1 MGTCKFEVFDFF
13 KNVLEYFFSY
23 VTKNQFRQCISFLDL
38 NAEEEEKDALEA
50 RYCDQNGFRYI
61 VFLDDVT
68 LPEAREGNFFSKTRF
83 LSNFDFYSSKIYRG
97 LCLLNYF

>member
-1 MGTCKFEVFDFF
+1 MV
-13 KNVLEYFFSY
+13 FSY

-50 RYCDQNGFRYI
+50 KYCDQNGFRYI

-68 LPEAREGNFFSKTRF
+68 LPEAREGKNFFRKLELDELMPFIFPKSIRVDDLNLISK
-83 LSNFDFYSSKIYRG
+83 
-97 LCLLNYF
+97 

>member
-1 MGTCKFEVFDFF
+1 MI
-13 KNVLEYFFSY
+13 FSY

-50 RYCDQNGFRYI
+50 KYCDQNGFRYI

-68 LPEAREGNFFSKTRF
+68 LPEAREGNF
-83 LSNFDFYSSKIYRG
+83 LVY
-97 LCLLNYF
+97 LCLCFFRIPG